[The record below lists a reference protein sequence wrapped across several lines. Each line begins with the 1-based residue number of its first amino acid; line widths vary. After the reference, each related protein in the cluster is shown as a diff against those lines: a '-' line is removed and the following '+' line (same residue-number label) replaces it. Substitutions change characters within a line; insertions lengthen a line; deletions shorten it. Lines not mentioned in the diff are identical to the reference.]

1 MELLCVGK
9 IVKPQ
14 GIKGEVK
21 IYPLIDI
28 PAIFN
33 GKHEMFID
41 KKPVKIK
48 SCTYRLGFAY
58 ACFDVI
64 PDRNTAEKYRNS
76 LIYIDKEEFY
86 KIPSNTY
93 LVDDLVGQTLFD
105 ENEKFV
111 GQIMGTEN
119 YGFDDLIVVKEG
131 ERTFIVPFVKDI
143 FKQKDGKMYVIRK
156 EYEGAK
162 TDYENWYF
170 NSFSWNVFS
179 T

>member
-1 MELLCVGK
+1 MELLSVGK

-41 KKPVKIK
+41 KKPVKVK
-48 SCTYRLGFAY
+48 SCSYRQGFAY
-58 ACFDVI
+58 AMFDVI

-76 LIYIDKEEFY
+76 LVYIDKEEFY

-93 LVDDLVGQTLFD
+93 LIDDLVGQILFD
-105 ENEKFV
+105 ENGEMV
-111 GQIMGTEN
+111 GQIQGADN
-119 YGFDDLIVVKEG
+119 FGFDDIILIKEG
-131 ERTFIVPFVKDI
+131 
-143 FKQKDGKMYVIRK
+143 
-156 EYEGAK
+156 
-162 TDYENWYF
+162 
-170 NSFSWNVFS
+170 
-179 T
+179 

>member
-105 ENEKFV
+105 ENSEFV

-131 ERTFIVPFVKDI
+131 ERTFIIPFVKDI
-143 FKQKDGKMYVIRK
+143 FKQKDGKIYVIRK

>member
-21 IYPLIDI
+21 IFPLIDI

-41 KKPVKIK
+41 KKPVKTK
-48 SCTYRLGFAY
+48 SCTYRQNFAY

-64 PDRNTAEKYRNS
+64 PDRNTAEKYRNA
-76 LIYIDKEEFY
+76 LVYIDKEEFY
-86 KIPSNTY
+86 KIPSDTY
-93 LVDDLVGQTLFD
+93 LIDDLVGQMIYD
-105 ENEKFV
+105 EKGELI
-111 GQIMGTEN
+111 GQIVGADN
-119 YGFDDLIVVKEG
+119 FGFDDVILIKEN
-131 ERTFIVPFVKDI
+131 ERIYQIPFVKDI
-143 FKQKDGKMYVIRK
+143 FKKNKNGMYLIRK

-162 TDYENWYF
+162 TDYED
-170 NSFSWNVFS
+170 
-179 T
+179 

>member
-21 IYPLIDI
+21 IFPLIDI

-41 KKPVKIK
+41 KKPVKTK
-48 SCTYRLGFAY
+48 SCSYRQHFAY
-58 ACFDVI
+58 ACFDII
-64 PDRNTAEKYRNS
+64 PDRNTAERYRNA
-76 LIYIDKEEFY
+76 LVYIDKEEFY

-93 LVDDLVGQTLFD
+93 LIDDLVGQMIYD
-105 ENEKFV
+105 ENGDLI
-111 GQIMGTEN
+111 GQIVGADN
-119 YGFDDLIVVKEG
+119 FGFDDVILIKEN
-131 ERTFIVPFVKDI
+131 ERVYQVPFVKDI
-143 FKQKDGKMYVIRK
+143 FKKNQDGMYLIRK

-162 TDYENWYF
+162 TDYED
-170 NSFSWNVFS
+170 
-179 T
+179 